1 LTKHQYDTNQEE
13 VEEEDLKELERRA
26 GDAKFYL
33 SLGSGSF
40 LIVGILLMLPRLI
53 YPLPQNLD
61 TALFLISHC
70 YLVPGILLFFWGLV
84 KVFRGKD
91 LTFRQVISAHIQ
103 AKDVRK
109 TLKFLAFVTFFAVLL
124 ALPLVLGQSAQ
135 DLMQN
140 LVTFCLA
147 IAGPPG
153 LHLGV
158 FLISIFGNFT
168 VIFPV
173 PYILV
178 LLVIASRPDFTF
190 MDGLVMGLVAGL
202 GAAIGE
208 TSAWLLGRSQTEA
221 LEDSATGRRI
231 LKVKDQI
238 ERGYGGLLVFFYA
251 ATPLPDDVL
260 LIALGATRYPLW
272 KAIIA
277 CFLGK
282 VILCLAV
289 ALGAKMP
296 VIGPVLQDTFGGAAD
311 PIRETIYLIVGLA
324 LILLIFFV
332 PWGEVGGRL
341 LRRKPEDKMKTE
353 DE

>member
-1 LTKHQYDTNQEE
+1 LTETRSDTDQNEVGGEE
-13 VEEEDLKELERRA
+13 LKELERRA

-40 LIVGILLMLPRLI
+40 LVVWLLLMLSRLL
-53 YPLPQNLD
+53 YPFPPNLD
-61 TALFLISHC
+61 TALLIASLC
-70 YLVPGILLFFWGLV
+70 YLIPGLILFSWGLV

-91 LTFRQVISAHIQ
+91 LTLRQVIHAYIQ
-103 AKDVRK
+103 PRDVRK
-109 TLKFLAFVTFFAVLL
+109 TVKFLAFVTFFTVLL
-124 ALPLVLGQSAQ
+124 LLPIVLGQSAQ

-140 LVTFCLA
+140 LVTLCLA
-147 IAGPPG
+147 VVGPPG
-153 LHLGV
+153 LYLGV

-190 MDGLVMGLVAGL
+190 LDGLIMGLVAGM

-221 LEDSATGRRI
+221 LEDSATGQRL

-238 ERGYGGLLVFFYA
+238 ERGYGGLLIFIYA

-272 KAIIA
+272 KAVTA
-277 CFLGK
+277 CFFGK

-296 VIGPVLQDTFGGAAD
+296 IIGPLLQDMFGGTAD
-311 PIRETIYLIVGLA
+311 PFRETLYLVIGLA
-324 LILLIFFV
+324 LILFIFFI
-332 PWGEVGGRL
+332 PWGEIGGRL
-341 LRRKPEDKMKTE
+341 LRRKQEN
-353 DE
+353 